1 MISHLL
7 KRMIKQ
13 SFNSLG
19 LEVYRKHEKR
29 DISSSQHS
37 HPRSSRLGVLH
48 HARNM
53 GLSFPTIIDVGAA
66 YGQFTLQCAN
76 LFPDAKYI
84 LVEPLEEYIPFLKE
98 VTRSIRNARV
108 VSAAATSQSGEVLI
122 NVHPDFTGS
131 SLYLE
136 DEDSNVNGGPR
147 PVRSI
152 ALDSL
157 LQDAT
162 NKPPFLLKIDVQ
174 GAELDVLLGAE
185 GIVQGAEYILLEV
198 SFFPFFTGGPLFHD
212 VLSFMRSRGFVVYD
226 IFDLQYRPLDNALSQ
241 ADIVFVKEGG
251 LLRRHHFYATREQ
264 RERQSTHFEL
274 QRRELVKKYKMHD

>member
-1 MISHLL
+1 MISNLL
-7 KRMIKQ
+7 KRMIKK

-19 LEVYRKHEKR
+19 LEVHKKHYH
-29 DISSSQHS
+29 QS

-53 GLSFPTIIDVGAA
+53 GLSFATIIDVGAA
-66 YGQFTLQCAN
+66 YGEFTLECAN

-84 LVEPLEEYIPFLKE
+84 LVEPLEEYTPFLKE
-98 VTRSIRNARV
+98 VTRCIRNAEV
-108 VSAAATSQSGEVLI
+108 VSAAATSQSGEILI
-122 NVHPDFTGS
+122 NVHPDLTGS
-131 SLYLE
+131 SVYRE
-136 DEDSNVNGGPR
+136 DEDSNVNGIPR
-147 PVRSI
+147 SVKSVS
-152 ALDSL
+152 LDAL

-174 GAELDVLLGAE
+174 GAELDILLGAE
-185 GIVQGAEYILLEV
+185 EILCRAEYILLEV
-198 SFFPFFTGGPLFHD
+198 SFFQLFAGGPLFHD
-212 VLSFMRSRGFVVYD
+212 VLSFMRSSGFVVYD

-264 RERQSTHFEL
+264 RERQNTQFEL
-274 QRRELVKKYKMHD
+274 QRRELVKKYRI